1 MSSLKKITNIRGQS
15 DLCTEDVNLLAAKTA
30 AENSFMQKTVVDE
43 DTDVLVFLV
52 HYCELSDEIFIT

>member
-1 MSSLKKITNIRGQS
+1 MIYAP
-15 DLCTEDVNLLAAKTA
+15 EDVNLLAAKTA

-52 HYCELSDEIFIT
+52 LYCELSDEIFIT